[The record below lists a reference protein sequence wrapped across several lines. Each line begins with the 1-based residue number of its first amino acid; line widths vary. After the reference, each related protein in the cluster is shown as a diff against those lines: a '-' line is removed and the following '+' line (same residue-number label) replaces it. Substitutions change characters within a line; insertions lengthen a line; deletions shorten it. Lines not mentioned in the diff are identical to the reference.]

1 MKKLRKLLGKL
12 LAKQGM
18 TQLRLGERLIGPSD
32 PGVLR
37 EIQELEL
44 LYSKDPGEVSR

>member
-1 MKKLRKLLGKL
+1 MNWLRKQLGKY

-18 TQLRLGERLIGPSD
+18 IQLRLGERLIGPSD
-32 PGVLR
+32 LGVLR

-44 LYSKDPGEVSR
+44 LYSKDPGVDSR

>member
-1 MKKLRKLLGKL
+1 MNWLRRLLGRL

-18 TQLRLGERLIGPSD
+18 IQLKLGERLISHSE
-32 PGVLR
+32 VARLR

-44 LYSKDPGEVSR
+44 LYSKDPGEGSR